1 MILIE
6 NKNLRERSGIMDNG
20 SLPEWTEER
29 AIAALEENKQV
40 MIAGLREQARGQK
53 VYVAHEF
60 AKLKGVIIGNP
71 ESMYLPDPFHPSW
84 YTSFRSLPREKLDW
98 MASNRGKHVRDVDR
112 KLWESMAKGLEALAE
127 TYRQAG
133 AHVIQ
138 NTQTPPPEVIN
149 YTAGWLGKYGKHWA
163 FHAQAFGEVF
173 GNVIVNF
180 HETQPSIRYNCVE
193 YVEAFMGLVESDPD
207 AVWMAMPDPLPLPT
221 AFGAA
226 LSPGDIRIFPEKLV
240 VVAHGVFD
248 KAHITDLSKPRSSG
262 NELGAEVLRRM
273 LKPFGWRV
281 EQIYFD
287 ANYGYHID
295 TLMPVIREG
304 LIAVNENVLLTEL
317 PEQIRD
323 WERINIDPDEYVIG
337 AGNSVPLSA
346 DAQAITAGAKKYIK
360 EVEKRGVNAV
370 PVPFDDVYHST
381 GSGMHCA
388 TFSYWREDV

>member
-1 MILIE
+1 
-6 NKNLRERSGIMDNG
+6 MDNG

-29 AIAALEENKQV
+29 AIAALEENQQV
-40 MIAGLREQARGQK
+40 MIPGLREQAGGQK
-53 VYVAHEF
+53 VYVEHEY
-60 AKLKGVIIGNP
+60 AKLKGVILGNP

-98 MASNRGKHVRDVDR
+98 MANNRGKHVRDVDR
-112 KLWESMAKGLEALAE
+112 ELWESMKKGLDALAD

-138 NTQTPPPEVIN
+138 NTQEPPPEVIN
-149 YTAGWLGKYGKHWA
+149 YTSGWLGKYGKHWA

-193 YVEAFMGLVESDPD
+193 YVEAFMGLVESDPS

-226 LSPGDIRIFPEKLV
+226 LSPGDIRIFPNQLV

-248 KAHITDLSKPRSSG
+248 RAHITDLSKPRSSG

-287 ANYGYHID
+287 ASYGYHID

-304 LIAVNENVLLTEL
+304 LIAVNENVLLTDL
-317 PEQIRD
+317 PEEING
-323 WERINIDPDEYVIG
+323 WERINIEPDEYVIG
-337 AGNSVPLSA
+337 AGNSVALSA
-346 DAQAITAGAKKYIK
+346 EAQAITAGAKKYIK

-388 TFSYWREDV
+388 TFSYRREDD

>member
-1 MILIE
+1 
-6 NKNLRERSGIMDNG
+6 MDNE
-20 SLPEWTEER
+20 SLPEWTEAR
-29 AIAALEENKQV
+29 AIAALEENQQV
-40 MIAGLREQARGQK
+40 MIPGLREQAEGQK

-60 AKLKGVIIGNP
+60 AKLKGVILGNP

-98 MASNRGKHVRDVDR
+98 MAANRGKHVRDVDR
-112 KLWESMAKGLEALAE
+112 ELWESMVKGLEALAD

-138 NTQTPPPEVIN
+138 NTQAPPPEVIN
-149 YTAGWLGKYGKHWA
+149 YTSGWLGKYGKHWA
-163 FHAQAFGEVF
+163 FHAQAFGETF
-173 GNVIVNF
+173 GNVLVNF

-193 YVEAFMGLVESDPD
+193 YIEAFMGLIESDTK
-207 AVWMAMPDPLPLPT
+207 AVWLTMPNQLPMPT
-221 AFGAA
+221 AFGVG
-226 LSPGDIRIFPEKLV
+226 LSPGDIRIFPNKLV
-240 VVAHGVFD
+240 VVGHGVFE
-248 KAHITDLSKPRSSG
+248 KAHISDPSKPRSSG

-295 TLMPVIREG
+295 TLMPVIQEG

-317 PEQIRD
+317 PEEIRD

-337 AGNSVPLSA
+337 AGNSVALSA
-346 DAQAITAGAKKYIK
+346 DAQAITAGAKKYMK

-388 TFSYWREDV
+388 TFSYWREDD

>member
-1 MILIE
+1 
-6 NKNLRERSGIMDNG
+6 MDNE

-29 AIAALEENKQV
+29 AIAALEENQQV
-40 MIAGLREQARGQK
+40 MIPGLREQAQGQK

-60 AKLKGVIIGNP
+60 AKLKGVILGNP

-112 KLWESMAKGLEALAE
+112 ELWESMVKGLEALAD

-138 NTQTPPPEVIN
+138 NTQAPPPEVIN
-149 YTAGWLGKYGKHWA
+149 YTSGWLGKYGKHWA
-163 FHAQAFGEVF
+163 FHAQAFGETF
-173 GNVIVNF
+173 GNVLVNF

-193 YVEAFMGLVESDPD
+193 YIEAFMGLIESDNN
-207 AVWMAMPDPLPLPT
+207 AVWLTMPNQLPMPT
-221 AFGAA
+221 AFGVG
-226 LSPGDIRIFPEKLV
+226 LSPGDIRIFPNKLV
-240 VVAHGVFD
+240 VVGHGVFD
-248 KAHITDLSKPRSSG
+248 RSHISDLSKPRSSG
-262 NELGAEVLRRM
+262 NEFGAEVLRRM

-281 EQIYFD
+281 EQIYFN

-304 LIAVNENVLLTEL
+304 LIAVNKNVLLTEL
-317 PEQIRD
+317 PEEIRD

-337 AGNSVPLSA
+337 AGNSVALSS
-346 DAQAITAGAKKYIK
+346 DAQAITAGAKKYMK

-388 TFSYWREDV
+388 TFSYWREDD

>member
-1 MILIE
+1 
-6 NKNLRERSGIMDNG
+6 MDNG
-20 SLPEWTEER
+20 NLPEWTEER

-40 MIAGLREQARGQK
+40 MIPGLREQAEGQK
-53 VYVAHEF
+53 VYVEHEF
-60 AKLKGVIIGNP
+60 ASLKGVILGNP

-112 KLWESMAKGLEALAE
+112 GLWEKMVKGLEALGDV
-127 TYRQAG
+127 YRQAG

-138 NTQTPPPEVIN
+138 NTQPPPPEVIN
-149 YTAGWLGKYGKHWA
+149 YTSGWLGKYGKHWA
-163 FHAQAFGEVF
+163 FHAQAFGETF
-173 GNVIVNF
+173 GNVLVNF

-193 YVEAFMGLVESDPD
+193 YIEAFMGLIEGDTN
-207 AVWMAMPDPLPLPT
+207 AVWLTMPNQLPMPT
-221 AFGAA
+221 AFGVG
-226 LSPGDIRIFPEKLV
+226 LSPGDIRIFPDKLV
-240 VVAHGVFD
+240 VVGHGVFD
-248 KAHITDLSKPRSSG
+248 KSHIADTTKPRSSG

-273 LKPFGWRV
+273 LAPFGWRV

-317 PEQIRD
+317 PEEIRD
-323 WERINIDPDEYVIG
+323 WEQINIDPDEYVIG
-337 AGNSVPLSA
+337 AGNSVALSS
-346 DAQAITAGAKKYIK
+346 DAHAITAGAKKYIK
-360 EVEKRGVNAV
+360 EVEKRGLNVV
-370 PVPFDDVYHST
+370 PVPFDDVYHAT

-388 TFSYWREDV
+388 TFSYWREDD

>member
-1 MILIE
+1 
-6 NKNLRERSGIMDNG
+6 MDNE
-20 SLPEWTEER
+20 SLPEWTEAR
-29 AIAALEENKQV
+29 AIAALEENLQV
-40 MIAGLREQARGQK
+40 MIPGLREQAQGQK

-60 AKLKGVIIGNP
+60 AKLKGVILGNP

-98 MASNRGKHVRDVDR
+98 MAANRGKHVRDVDR
-112 KLWESMAKGLEALAE
+112 GLWESMVKGLEALAD

-138 NTQTPPPEVIN
+138 NTQPPPSEVIN
-149 YTAGWLGKYGKHWA
+149 YTSGWLGKYGKHWA
-163 FHAQAFGEVF
+163 FHAQAFGETF
-173 GNVIVNF
+173 GNVLVNF

-193 YVEAFMGLVESDPD
+193 YIEAFMGLIESDNN
-207 AVWMAMPDPLPLPT
+207 AVWLTMPNQLPMPT
-221 AFGAA
+221 AFGVG
-226 LSPGDIRIFPEKLV
+226 LSPGDIRIFPNKLV
-240 VVAHGVFD
+240 VVGHGVFE
-248 KAHITDLSKPRSSG
+248 KAHISDPSKPRSSG

-317 PEQIRD
+317 PEEIRD

-337 AGNSVPLSA
+337 AGNSVALSSE
-346 DAQAITAGAKKYIK
+346 AQAITAGAKKYMK

-388 TFSYWREDV
+388 TFSYWREDD

>member
-1 MILIE
+1 ME
-6 NKNLRERSGIMDNG
+6 SSQEV
-20 SLPEWTEER
+20 EWTEER
-29 AIAALEENKQV
+29 AIKALEENQQV
-40 MIAGLREQARGQK
+40 MIPGLREQAKGQK
-53 VYVAHEF
+53 VHVEHEF
-60 AKLKGVIIGNP
+60 AKLKGVILGNP

-84 YTSFRSLPREKLDW
+84 YTSFRSLPREKLEW
-98 MASNRGKHVRDVDR
+98 MAANRGRHVRDVDR
-112 KLWESMAKGLEALAE
+112 ALWEKMVKGLEALADV
-127 TYRQAG
+127 YRQAG

-138 NTQTPPPEVIN
+138 NTEPPPEEVIN
-149 YTAGWLGKYGKHWA
+149 YTSGWLGRYGKHWA

-193 YVEAFMGLVESDPD
+193 YVEAFMGLVENDPR

-226 LSPGDIRIFPEKLV
+226 LSPGDIRIFPDKLV
-240 VVAHGVFD
+240 LVAHGVFD
-248 KAHITDLSKPRSSG
+248 ESDIGDRNKPRSSG

-273 LKPFGWRV
+273 LAPFGWRV
-281 EQIYFD
+281 EQIYFN

-295 TLMPVIREG
+295 TLMPVLREG

-317 PEQIRD
+317 PPEIRD
-323 WERINIDPDEYVIG
+323 WERINIEPEEYVIG
-337 AGNSVPLSA
+337 AGNSVPLDS
-346 DAQAITAGAKKYIK
+346 DSQAITEGAKNYIR

-370 PVPFDDVYHST
+370 PVPFDEVYHAT

-388 TFSYWREDV
+388 TFSYWREDD

>member
-1 MILIE
+1 
-6 NKNLRERSGIMDNG
+6 MDNE
-20 SLPEWTEER
+20 SLPEWTEAR

-40 MIAGLREQARGQK
+40 MIPGLREQAQRQT
-53 VYVAHEF
+53 VYVEHEF
-60 AKLKGVIIGNP
+60 AKLKGVILGNP

-112 KLWESMAKGLEALAE
+112 GLWESMVKGLEALAD

-138 NTQTPPPEVIN
+138 NTQPPPPEVIN
-149 YTAGWLGKYGKHWA
+149 YTSGWLGKYGKHWA
-163 FHAQAFGEVF
+163 FHAQAFGETF
-173 GNVIVNF
+173 GNVLVNF

-193 YVEAFMGLVESDPD
+193 YIEAFMGLIDND
-207 AVWMAMPDPLPLPT
+207 NNAVWLTMPNQLPMPT
-221 AFGAA
+221 AFVVG
-226 LSPGDIRIFPEKLV
+226 LSPGDIRIFPNKLV
-240 VVAHGVFD
+240 VVGHGVFE
-248 KAHITDLSKPRSSG
+248 KAHITDPSKPRSSG

-317 PEQIRD
+317 PEEIRD
-323 WERINIDPDEYVIG
+323 WEQINIDPDEYVIG
-337 AGNSVPLSA
+337 AGNSVALSS
-346 DAQAITAGAKKYIK
+346 DVQAITAGAKKYMK
-360 EVEKRGVNAV
+360 EVEKRGVTAV
-370 PVPFDDVYHST
+370 PVAFDNVYHSS

-388 TFSYWREDV
+388 TFSYWREDD